1 MANPKALIELIS
13 TSSPESEGLQ
23 AAFHIIEAYLM
34 HVDHE
39 HQQDHQ
45 DLQDQ
50 LNSTT
55 AALAKA
61 VVNANPDR
69 EKTGR
74 RLTTDPDQFSGK
86 EKDIVKHQVNF
97 VNWRSQV
104 GRVIQTDDH
113 IYRTEFAKLQ
123 YAAGCLTGKAYR
135 LFQPRFDKLTEKE
148 DEQQEWPWKI
158 VGDLFKELN
167 GLYATMDL
175 GKTAALDFDDL
186 WDSRTPNAQK
196 VDDLKRKVSRELLEQ
211 FRGHIDVPGP
221 EEFIKWCEFFQK
233 LWDRQQEVAHYDK
246 LRPSPKNNQSNH
258 VHPRQEAASAQQ
270 TGGDP
275 MQLDAVRRLFVSKE
289 QCRANGLC
297 FYCKKPG
304 HGIGECEE
312 KRRADARFG
321 TLNRQPPNCTAPPL
335 PRGYQ
340 QVPHPQHPYPHPQF
354 QSGSGSFPPRDTMI
368 QKRQN
373 NQAQFQSGGRFQYD
387 FFDVPFLFF
396 VASFHV
402 GGKSC
407 TLWCWFQ

>member
-1 MANPKALIELIS
+1 
-13 TSSPESEGLQ
+13 
-23 AAFHIIEAYLM
+23 
-34 HVDHE
+34 
-39 HQQDHQ
+39 
-45 DLQDQ
+45 
-50 LNSTT
+50 
-55 AALAKA
+55 
-61 VVNANPDR
+61 
-69 EKTGR
+69 KTGR
-74 RLTTDPDQFSGK
+74 RLTTDPDQFSGE
-86 EKDIVKHQVNF
+86 EKDIVKRQVNF

-123 YAAGCLTGKAYR
+123 YAAGRLTGEAYR
-135 LFQPRFDKLTEKE
+135 LFQPRFDKLTEKK
-148 DEQQEWPWKI
+148 DEQQEWPWKT

-175 GKTAALDFDDL
+175 GKTAALDLDDL
-186 WDSRTPNAQK
+186 WMKGQPYPQFLAKFISLATQCGKTDAQK

-221 EEFIKWCEFFQK
+221 EEFTKWCEFFQK

-275 MQLDAVRRLFVSKE
+275 MQLDAVRRSFVSKE

-297 FYCKKPG
+297 FYCKKQG

-321 TLNRQPPNCTAPPL
+321 TLNRQPPNRTAPPP
-335 PRGYQ
+335 PRGYR

-354 QSGSGSFPPRDTMI
+354 QSGSGSFPPRDAMI
-368 QKRQN
+368 QNRQN
-373 NQAQFQSGGRFQYD
+373 NQAQFQPGGRFQY
-387 FFDVPFLFF
+387 VRTTGY
-396 VASFHV
+396 VT
-402 GGKSC
+402 GE
-407 TLWCWFQ
+407 